1 VHGCQTNKRTKYST
15 SAHELGLVNDV
26 QDGGALEC
34 LGKQAGDAQG
44 NEAGCDGA
52 DDEEAEV
59 FCDGQ
64 GEVEQ
69 ADFVVLDMFI

>member
-1 VHGCQTNKRTKYST
+1 M
-15 SAHELGLVNDV
+15 
-26 QDGGALEC
+26 
-34 LGKQAGDAQG
+34 QG

>member
-1 VHGCQTNKRTKYST
+1 MSAPNKLANMSLCGPGV
-15 SAHELGLVNDV
+15 EL
-26 QDGGALEC
+26 
-34 LGKQAGDAQG
+34 QG